1 MSESTRIT
9 VTVGVEQKD
18 RWDDEIEDSEAIDSM
33 ADLVRTS
40 VEAYISGSSSSGINQ
55 VAGAGDGEVS
65 EDLLDVLEDIHS
77 TTREIQNDV
86 DGMRSENPSYGQIE
100 SLLFESVF
108 LHTKKAMRQVLD
120 EDVIDEEIIDEF

>member
-1 MSESTRIT
+1 

-86 DGMRSENPSYGQIE
+86 EGMRSENPSYGQIE

-108 LHTKKAMRQVLD
+108 LHTKEAMRQVLD